1 MPKIT
6 LLKDVNKLT
15 NNYNT
20 VRFILAKYKYDGKSS
35 DFLLKRRL
43 IPGSEKVVT
52 AYLGGN
58 YKETI
63 TSTWSSVFSSSNKT
77 LDSVNKVLS
86 FTGFGSLKNKYSYLQ
101 VWEDTQPIVINL
113 NLNFIAYK
121 DPLLEVEE
129 PIRQLQ
135 GMISPQ
141 ERTNDGQSVIS
152 NIWEK
157 IKQGAS
163 SLGPN
168 VLGSQAFQSANE
180 IAKDLDV
187 LMKTFL
193 VPPSGA
199 SISLSQFLATPYD
212 AIGEIQIGNF
222 IKLKDIIIEDIDF
235 EPNISDCDIFGTP
248 TSATVSLKIK
258 SRTVWTDVTILNLL
272 KYRTDCDQEPQS
284 YNFGK
289 LGEDCVNFVAKLLG
303 FENFDLV
310 K

>member
-248 TSATVSLKIK
+248 TSATVSLMI
-258 SRTVWTDVTILNLL
+258 V
-272 KYRTDCDQEPQS
+272 
-284 YNFGK
+284 
-289 LGEDCVNFVAKLLG
+289 
-303 FENFDLV
+303 
-310 K
+310 